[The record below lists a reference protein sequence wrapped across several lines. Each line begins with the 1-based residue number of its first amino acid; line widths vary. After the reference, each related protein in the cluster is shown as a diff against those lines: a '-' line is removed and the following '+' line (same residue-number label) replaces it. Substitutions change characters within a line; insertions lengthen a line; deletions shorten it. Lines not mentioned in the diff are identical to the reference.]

1 MKCLVFMPQV
11 DMEDQDVDDVR
22 HYEAQGD
29 EMSAASLSSLNSGE

>member
-1 MKCLVFMPQV
+1 MSQV
-11 DMEDQDVDDVR
+11 DLEDQDVDDVR